1 MKKLNLKDW
10 RDLERQEAKATFR
23 EVRKVGSLIFT
34 TSKIILFSLEVMQE
48 LLSGVKLRKVEPPP
62 QSVPSLS
69 CHEVLM
75 RQIKAR
81 KVVLKPPVLPAEGE
95 RERSAREEIMDFI
108 KSRPRLRPVVE
119 RKLARSPPLQEE
131 SQVERLLN
139 EIRGGKARQSLR
151 RARTRP
157 RLAASSLVQSLEQLA
172 VSGAA
177 GRKKTIEPG
186 ADFQSLI
193 YNFEEESP
201 NTSSDED
208 SVFVKCGE
216 EKEAEDQEATGAPP
230 AEKKSLTL
238 EELSTI
244 RSKLA
249 RAQLELKDLSS
260 EARLAL
266 EDGRVCFSCQKT
278 RFSWFSWAH
287 HCKICHRAVCKACC
301 VKLRL
306 PTSTW
311 TEVKVSSLS
320 TSLGITEL
328 APPESRTANPF
339 SRSGRNLSSDSYL

>member
-1 MKKLNLKDW
+1 
-10 RDLERQEAKATFR
+10 
-23 EVRKVGSLIFT
+23 
-34 TSKIILFSLEVMQE
+34 MQE

-62 QSVPSLS
+62 QSLPSLS

-81 KVVLKPPVLPAEGE
+81 EIVLKPPVLPEGE

-108 KSRPRLRPVVE
+108 KSRPRLRPVLE
-119 RKLARSPPLQEE
+119 RKLARSPPVQEE

-208 SVFVKCGE
+208 SVFVQCGE
-216 EKEAEDQEATGAPP
+216 EGEAEDQEGARAPP

-238 EELSTI
+238 DELSAI

-266 EDGRVCFSCQKT
+266 EEGRVCFSCQKT

-320 TSLGITEL
+320 TSLGITEV

-339 SRSGRNLSSDSYL
+339 SRSGRNVLSDSYL